1 MIDHKSV
8 DGRITI
14 PVKERDVLVVKNSKS
29 LVLSGSARQGAWIY
43 NFSDAPVGRIVHGL
57 YWCQF
62 IRSKGP
68 DANVTVSSSNGRKLV
83 HFHLPESQKIAINL
97 AYLVAFTKSIRIRT
111 YGNFSIPAF
120 VSDLNILSVFE
131 GPGDI
136 VLETSG
142 NHDHQNFGAPRFSPG
157 SLVAWDPSIQF
168 SLDNVDGLTDL
179 YCHPVRLTCHDEI
192 RNKDL
197 IVDNGF
203 YENRPAGFFGFIRQ
217 ALSWIIPR
225 I

>member
-1 MIDHKSV
+1 MIDRKGV
-8 DGRITI
+8 EGLITVPI
-14 PVKERDVLVVKNSKS
+14 PERDVLVVKNSKS
-29 LVLSGSARQGAWIY
+29 LVLNGSARQGVWVH
-43 NFSDAPVGRIVHGL
+43 NFLDAPVGRFFHRL
-57 YWCQF
+57 YFCQYV
-62 IRSKGP
+62 RAKGT
-68 DANVTVSSSNGRKLV
+68 DATATISSSNGRRLI
-83 HFHLPESQKIAINL
+83 HFHLPESEVIAINL

-120 VSDLNILSVFE
+120 ACDLNILSVFQ

-142 NHDHQNFGAPRFSPG
+142 NHEYKGNEKSSFSPK

-168 SLDNVDGLTDL
+168 NLGCVDGPTDL
-179 YCHPVRLTCHDEI
+179 YFHPVRLACKNDA

-203 YENRPAGFFGFIRQ
+203 DDNKSFAIGGFIRH
-217 ALSWIIPR
+217 AFSWIFPR